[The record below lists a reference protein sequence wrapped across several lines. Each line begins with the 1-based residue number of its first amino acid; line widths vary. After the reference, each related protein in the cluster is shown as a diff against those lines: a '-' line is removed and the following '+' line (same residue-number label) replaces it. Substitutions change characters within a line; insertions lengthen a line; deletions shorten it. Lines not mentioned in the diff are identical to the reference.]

1 MANDLS
7 TLMNTVAARLGTEIS
22 ALLRPQAAFLSAIT
36 INPIPE
42 ETKALNDVVKINIV
56 DTDGS
61 VVDHVASALTVGNID
76 RTPTTIQ
83 LTKMPSRQIDLS
95 SYEISRIP
103 DSPGLL
109 DEVLKAEAIKFIK
122 YFNADIAGLF
132 TVGNFDTTGN
142 SDRSATTGADSVTR
156 AQLTNLWT
164 VLASRNIPVDD
175 AGNVFAITHPY
186 IYGQWLDDGDFTKA
200 TSIGDEYA
208 SQMRTT
214 GQLFPINGMLPVWDS
229 QAPTTTNSGN
239 TSYTTACFHRR
250 AVIAQFAKPPAP
262 LSTNVTYKYTSVMG
276 IPMLMVYEYSTNGA
290 NAGGAKNTLTLSTL
304 WNRTVFRKD
313 HCALDRTPF
322 AAT

>member
-36 INPIPE
+36 VNPIPE

-95 SYEISRIP
+95 SYEISRLP

-132 TVGNFDTTGN
+132 TTSNFNTSGNT
-142 SDRSATTGADSVTR
+142 DRSGSTGADTVTY

-164 VLASRNIPVDD
+164 VLASRGIPVYDP
-175 AGNVFAITHPY
+175 GNVFAITHPV
-186 IYGQWLDDGDFTKA
+186 IYGQWLQDADFTKSS
-200 TSIGDEYA
+200 SIGDEYA
-208 SQMRTT
+208 SQMRSQ
-214 GQLFPINGMLPVWDS
+214 GQLFPINGMLPIWDT
-229 QAPTTTNSGN
+229 QAPTTGS
-239 TSYTTACFHRR
+239 TSYITAAFHRR

-262 LSTNVTYKYTSVMG
+262 LSQNVTYKYTQVMG

-313 HCALDRTPF
+313 HCVLDLTPTS
-322 AAT
+322 AS